1 MDIYR
6 KDGLFYIGDEDNPT
20 AFIKYTLEE
29 GVLNLNSTFV
39 GESLRGGGIAGKLMA
54 KAIDYAREEGLL
66 IRPICSYAVK
76 YFERHPEDRD
86 VEFQSN
92 QD

>member
-20 AFIKYTLEE
+20 AFIKYTLKE

-54 KAIDYAREEGLL
+54 KVIEFAREEGIL

-86 VEFQSN
+86 VEFTSN